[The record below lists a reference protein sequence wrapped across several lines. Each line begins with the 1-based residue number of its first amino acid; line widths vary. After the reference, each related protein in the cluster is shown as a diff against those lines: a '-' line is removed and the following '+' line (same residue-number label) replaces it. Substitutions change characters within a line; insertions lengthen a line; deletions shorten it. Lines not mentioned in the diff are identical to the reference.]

1 MLRANTEVNLFI
13 MPAVEHPGSPAV
25 ERAFKILELLDSSRR
40 SWKISEISRRLQ
52 MPKSTTHIL
61 IRTLAGMGYLK
72 YDAATRSFSLGLK
85 LSGLGRSVLKDMP
98 MPARA
103 LPFMRALADSLHLTV
118 HLALLERDQAVYIQ
132 KVDGPGFIRFD
143 TYIGKRTNLHCT
155 AVGKVLLAHSSA
167 EMQKHYLK
175 KTTFIRHTKRTITS
189 APALKKELAVVA
201 QQGWAI
207 DDEEE
212 ELEVRCFAVPVY
224 DKNGEMLAAALGAT
238 GTVGQVAA
246 QSFPRIIDAMRTTA
260 AQIQNC
266 LP

>member
-1 MLRANTEVNLFI
+1 MSI
-13 MPAVEHPGSPAV
+13 MASVGQARSPSV
-25 ERAFKILELLDSSRR
+25 ERAFKILEFLDSSRR
-40 SWKISEISRRLQ
+40 SWKISEISRRLE

-61 IRTLAGMGYLK
+61 VRTLAGMDYLK
-72 YDAATRSFSLGLK
+72 YDPATRSFSLGLK

-103 LPFMRALADSLHLTV
+103 LPFMRSLADSLHMTI

-143 TYIGKRTNLHCT
+143 TYVGKRTNLHCT
-155 AVGKVLLAHSSA
+155 AVGKVLLAHSSG
-167 EMQKHYLK
+167 EMQNKYLK
-175 KTTFIRHTKRTITS
+175 RTTFIRHTRQTITS
-189 APALKKELAVVA
+189 APALKKELAKVA

-212 ELEVRCFAVPVY
+212 ELEVRCFAVPLY
-224 DKNGEMLAAALGAT
+224 DRAGQTVAAALGAT
-238 GTVGQVAA
+238 GTVGQASP
-246 QSFPRIIDAMRTTA
+246 QSFAKIVQKMQAVA